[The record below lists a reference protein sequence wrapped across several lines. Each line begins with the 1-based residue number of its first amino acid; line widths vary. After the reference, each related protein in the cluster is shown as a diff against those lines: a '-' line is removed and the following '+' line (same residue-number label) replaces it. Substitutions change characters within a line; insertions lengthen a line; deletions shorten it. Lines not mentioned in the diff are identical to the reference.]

1 MCYNSYCKNKNCVD
15 YRAVERIKKIYCMEA
30 IITIISVLVLCA
42 LFGGS
47 IMDFIGKIIGF
58 LLLGGIFGLV
68 GGAICWLIASIIFS
82 AGVMGFFIGF
92 VVGVIIYLIKW
103 F

>member
-1 MCYNSYCKNKNCVD
+1 
-15 YRAVERIKKIYCMEA
+15 MEA

-92 VVGVIIYLIKW
+92 VVGVIIYLVRW